1 MAIELLAISEIIKN
15 AFNVDFNTIFAV
27 IFRTTIVTLLIVF
40 VIKWL
45 GNKGLG
51 QLSTIELIIILGLG
65 NAISEPMLNLTE
77 ISIPQGYAVIIVAIA
92 IFKMYDYLTTKYR
105 RFSKMIVAKPI
116 LLVENG
122 KILDEALLKARIS
135 REEFISYLRLSGTD
149 DVSEIK
155 SSYLEING
163 QVSFIRKRKRE
174 EKVSPISK

>member
-1 MAIELLAISEIIKN
+1 MAIELAISEIIKN

-122 KILDEALLKARIS
+122 KILNEALLKARIS